1 MTISLTPTHCLQ
13 SSLSLFLTL
22 CSCQKKKIYNTNVPW
37 TIFVAFLLSAL
48 NNKSTLSAQ
57 SYWRRATPSALALTV
72 ALSPSCAPVWSV
84 FIVYLRQPA
93 KKNPKKAANMGL
105 CSGKL
110 RKCTK
115 KRHMEHVRARLGYVD
130 AMLVSL
136 LCLGYSRLEV
146 WLVTV
151 TKKTC
156 NVNENIEVY
165 FDLVREQK
173 RGKS

>member
-1 MTISLTPTHCLQ
+1 MANHTHTHSHSLYPVL
-13 SSLSLFLTL
+13 SLSFSFLA
-22 CSCQKKKIYNTNVPW
+22 KKKIYNTNVPW

-136 LCLGYSRLEV
+136 FCLGYSRLEV

-156 NVNENIEVY
+156 NVNEKI
-165 FDLVREQK
+165 
-173 RGKS
+173 